1 VPICAPPAVAS
12 EQEDGGVR
20 SLAKTGEPPA
30 TQNQLPK
37 AFRTPPSP
45 AASGKSWSWRKRP
58 TPLPKLAGILD
69 VRIASAT
76 VRGTAA
82 ERQIVPAEMC
92 ADPAN
97 ADTPHA
103 PAILTILGRDAD
115 AAAATKA
122 TSTGA
127 RLLFA
132 PRKHGNADT
141 SHAPGCVYRRRTA
154 GHAAA
159 RPGNRSGSL
168 NR

>member
-1 VPICAPPAVAS
+1 
-12 EQEDGGVR
+12 
-20 SLAKTGEPPA
+20 
-30 TQNQLPK
+30 
-37 AFRTPPSP
+37 
-45 AASGKSWSWRKRP
+45 
-58 TPLPKLAGILD
+58 

-97 ADTPHA
+97 TDTPHA
-103 PAILTILGRDAD
+103 PAILTIMGRDAD

-168 NR
+168 NRRYESMPSRCARAEAASRPGHATTADSPPLWHPHHNYCAVHTAVPRAVRSQQPFSLSTETIRSMFVRS